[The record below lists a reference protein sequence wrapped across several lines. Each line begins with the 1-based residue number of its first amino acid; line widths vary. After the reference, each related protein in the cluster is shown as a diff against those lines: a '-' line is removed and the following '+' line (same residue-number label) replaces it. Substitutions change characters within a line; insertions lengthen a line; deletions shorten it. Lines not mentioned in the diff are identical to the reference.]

1 MTRDEVIKE
10 IRSALR
16 RRSGRSWSVTGGRG
30 TAWGWIRINVPPA
43 LRTSRAVLK
52 AGAVTSWPEDYE
64 EIDTGELGGDMTKAD
79 RSMLGDLLGLPG
91 PVHRQGGSIPPDGNY
106 YEEYV
111 DRANGRKP
119 AKCGKIYGDKHKGE
133 YDN

>member
-30 TAWGWIRINVPPA
+30 TAWGWIRIDVPPS
-43 LRTSRAVLK
+43 LRTSHAVLK
-52 AGAVTSWPEDYE
+52 VGAVTSRPEDYE
-64 EIDTGELGGDMTKAD
+64 EIDTGEPGGDMTKAD
-79 RSMLGDLLGLPG
+79 RAILGDLLGLPG
-91 PVHRQGGSIPPDGNY
+91 PVHCQGESIPSGGDY

-119 AKCGKIYGDKHKGE
+119 AKCGKIYWD
-133 YDN
+133 